1 MPATFTSSVSAGPPR
16 VIDETFNATVLPI
29 PGTNPAR
36 FNTAAWTGTAAD
48 GTFESVAGSCK
59 DWTSADRTLTG
70 TYWSTVELRPF
81 HADYH
86 KRPCSALAR
95 LLCLSQ

>member
-36 FNTAAWTGTAAD
+36 FNTAL
-48 GTFESVAGSCK
+48 V
-59 DWTSADRTLTG
+59 
-70 TYWSTVELRPF
+70 
-81 HADYH
+81 
-86 KRPCSALAR
+86 
-95 LLCLSQ
+95 